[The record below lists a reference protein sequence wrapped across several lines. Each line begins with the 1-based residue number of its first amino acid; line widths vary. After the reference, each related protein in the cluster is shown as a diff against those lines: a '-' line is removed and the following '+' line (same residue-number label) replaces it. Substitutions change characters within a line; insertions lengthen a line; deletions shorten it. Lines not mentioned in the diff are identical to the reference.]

1 MFEQVIANVSANFDP
16 VVRIDFPRQYM
27 RFFRWHRQTLL
38 ADEEALNICADCG
51 GQGNQAIAL
60 KGSIGGFE
68 IFGQGIPQRIVYLS
82 QVANFGR
89 LHWAGTPLRLVNG
102 TVVADPDAPVS
113 LQAKVRVGHDDS
125 PATYHGY
132 INIGRGGLMRTLRD
146 AHSPP
151 YPLAQRKRAGRELGS
166 RQQRG
171 RGRANHGRQPRDLRM
186 HHPRQPRLT

>member
-38 ADEEALNICADCG
+38 ANEEALNICADCG

-132 INIGRGGLMRTLRD
+132 INIGRGEVSCEHYETLT
-146 AHSPP
+146 AHLTRSHSANVPGGSWE
-151 YPLAQRKRAGRELGS
+151 AGSNAAAAGRIMDGNRETFGCTTQGNLG
-166 RQQRG
+166 
-171 RGRANHGRQPRDLRM
+171 
-186 HHPRQPRLT
+186 